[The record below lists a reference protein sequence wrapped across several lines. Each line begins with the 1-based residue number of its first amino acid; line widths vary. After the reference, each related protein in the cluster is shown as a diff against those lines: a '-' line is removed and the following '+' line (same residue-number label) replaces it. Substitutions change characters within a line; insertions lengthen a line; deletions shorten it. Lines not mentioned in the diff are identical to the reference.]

1 MEREERS
8 EVDSEIKS
16 IFEKK
21 KDRNEVNE
29 KTEDTSDADNE
40 TRKYFEKRREK
51 WNRHWN
57 RK

>member
-51 WNRHWN
+51 WNRH
-57 RK
+57 